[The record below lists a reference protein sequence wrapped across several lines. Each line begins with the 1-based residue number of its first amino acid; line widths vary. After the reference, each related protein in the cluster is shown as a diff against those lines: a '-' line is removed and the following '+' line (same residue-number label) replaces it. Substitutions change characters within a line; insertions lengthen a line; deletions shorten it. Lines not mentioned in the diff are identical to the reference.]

1 MDLSDPDALDDFEET
16 IKDYKEV
23 LRGLSQ
29 IWWKVMKIGE
39 TLFTAM
45 NPKKVK
51 RSLRGISEEFQA
63 LPAKFKQYDVF
74 EEMRVKLSKFQTMHN
89 TVADLKG
96 EAMKSRHWKKL
107 LTQLQIKIQF
117 NDLALLDLWNVNL
130 IVHKVAVSDIM
141 AQAIGENAIER
152 FFTDV
157 REQWSHHELN
167 LIKYKQKCRLI
178 RGWDKLITM
187 IDEQIC
193 RS

>member
-16 IKDYKEV
+16 IKDFKEV

-29 IWWKVMKIGE
+29 IWSRVMEIGE

-51 RSLRGISEEFQA
+51 ESLRGISEEFQA
-63 LPAKFKQYDVF
+63 LPANFKQYDAF
-74 EEMRVKLSKFQTMHN
+74 EDLRVKVSKFQTMHN

-107 LTQLQIKIQF
+107 LTQLQINIQF
-117 NDLALLDLWNVNL
+117 NDLALLDLWNADL

-152 FFTDV
+152 FLTDV
-157 REQWSHHELN
+157 REQWSHHELD
-167 LIKYKQKCRLI
+167 LIKYQQKCRLI
-178 RGWDKLITM
+178 RGWDELFTM